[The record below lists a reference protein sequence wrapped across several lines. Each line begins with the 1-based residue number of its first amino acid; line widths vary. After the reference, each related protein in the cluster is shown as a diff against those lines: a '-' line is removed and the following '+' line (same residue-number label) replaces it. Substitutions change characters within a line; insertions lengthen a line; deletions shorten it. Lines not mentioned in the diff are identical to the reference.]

1 MLQKAEEGE
10 EESGTVQLM
19 MMPYF
24 GSSLSAFLR
33 LLFPLFFL
41 CKICRRISLL
51 PPKQFHIQR
60 FTASIDE
67 SSRNK
72 NTVEH
77 RILLLL
83 FRYSRRH
90 IIIRHQQRAYFS

>member
-33 LLFPLFFL
+33 LLFPLFF
-41 CKICRRISLL
+41 SLQDMYMHL
-51 PPKQFHIQR
+51 
-60 FTASIDE
+60 
-67 SSRNK
+67 SSSTK
-72 NTVEH
+72 T
-77 RILLLL
+77 IP
-83 FRYSRRH
+83 YS
-90 IIIRHQQRAYFS
+90 AFYCFY